1 MRRFVL
7 YIFVSLIS
15 LASCSKPEKNVVEKQ
30 IAVYET
36 AIERVE
42 AASNA
47 TELKAIREEVKGEIK
62 AIKEAGAQELKEIRW
77 NSFKKDST
85 AKVLTDSLLST
96 IKKYGVFCREKA
108 KQFRVK

>member
-1 MRRFVL
+1 M

-47 TELKAIREEVKGEIK
+47 TELKAIREEVKVEIK

-77 NSFKKDST
+77 NSFMKDST

-96 IKKYGVFCREKA
+96 IKKYGAFCREKA

>member
-1 MRRFVL
+1 
-7 YIFVSLIS
+7 VSLIS

-77 NSFKKDST
+77 NSFRKDST

-96 IKKYGVFCREKA
+96 IRKYSAFCCEKA

>member
-1 MRRFVL
+1 M

-47 TELKAIREEVKGEIK
+47 TELKAIREEVKSEIK

-96 IKKYGVFCREKA
+96 IKKYGAFCREKA

>member
-1 MRRFVL
+1 M

-96 IKKYGVFCREKA
+96 IKKYGAFCREKA